1 MQPVYF
7 CLGSSLS
14 GLANLAATYSLTA
27 HVLPSNFVPLTGAV
41 QRRANSGRRRDDGAI
56 ASSLQIDIAERADL
70 NTFMNAVFGGWTT
83 PSLKRYM
90 TLIDE
95 NGYYSPFYGWIEK
108 PTYQIASGGML
119 VNIQF
124 ALNDLVLQEVTKSAN
139 YTVTA
144 SDRLVKADTTSGSIT
159 LALPAAASVGA
170 YTPFA
175 FVKTASANSLI
186 LNPDGSEL
194 IDGAATKTLSAQ
206 YSRVDIVSNGS
217 AWVTV

>member
-1 MQPVYF
+1 MPQFYF

-14 GLANLAATYSLTA
+14 GLANLATTYDLTA

-56 ASSLQIDIAERADL
+56 TSSLQIDIAERADL
-70 NTFMNAVFGGWTT
+70 NAFMNAVFGGWTT
-83 PSLKRYM
+83 PSVKRYLS
-90 TLIDE
+90 LIDE
-95 NGYYSPFYGWIEK
+95 NGYYSPFYGWIDK
-108 PTYQIASGGML
+108 PTYQIAPGGML
-119 VNIQF
+119 VGIQF

-144 SDRLVKADTTSGSIT
+144 SDRLIEADTSGGNIT

-175 FVKTASANSLI
+175 FVKTANANSLI
-186 LNPDGSEL
+186 LDPDGSEL
-194 IDGAATKTLSAQ
+194 IDGAATKTLTAQ